1 MKVFMACLIL
11 GSLFGLIPPSLPA
24 QQNQSPQYSAQEF
37 EALKIQVSELEKKLQ
52 TVENTE
58 KMELQAK
65 LAEANA
71 KLADANA
78 KLVNVEFDKFK
89 RGLQDYNDDWLKG
102 WGTWF
107 VGVLGLLVLIIGG
120 VGAAFW
126 FWLKSTTNQLI
137 ADRVEMSLNGF
148 KEGLEEVGT
157 LKNEIGVLK
166 DQQRVLEREHTTAT
180 LEVFF
185 NDSLWYQEDHP
196 EQIKGLREE
205 ALLDVFGDKGRVQTI
220 RYKAA
225 GILFARKSPRL
236 VSPVLEHLNSIVDSD
251 ADLDVVTE
259 HILRRLTNYLG
270 DIHTKETYEGLT
282 KFLNRLLTE
291 NPQHKQLLLAE
302 TTFSLAKVSLK
313 LNLVNSVSMLKR
325 AIPQLDVGHHNQLV
339 LMNLPWQFDK
349 FNEPEGIKEILDYH
363 GKSLPSEEIDK
374 CLELLQKHDPEFVKK
389 WRAENTTDDTDSA

>member
-1 MKVFMACLIL
+1 MARKMKVIMACIIL
-11 GSLFGLIPPSLPA
+11 GSLFGLIPPSSPA
-24 QQNQSPQYSAQEF
+24 QQNPRPQYSAQEF
-37 EALKIQVSELEKKLQ
+37 ETLKKRVSDLENQLQ
-52 TVENTE
+52 TVDNVE

-78 KLVNVEFDKFK
+78 KLANVQFDRFK
-89 RGLQDYNDDWLKG
+89 QDLRVDNDDRIRVWSY
-102 WGTWF
+102 WF
-107 VGVLGLLVLIIGG
+107 FGILGVIVLIS
-120 VGAAFW
+120 GAAVW
-126 FWLKSTTNQLI
+126 FSLQSLI
-137 ADRVEMSLNGF
+137 SDRVEKNLNGF
-148 KEGLEEVGT
+148 KEGLEEVVT

-166 DQQRVLEREHTTAT
+166 NQQRVLEREHTTAT
-180 LEVFF
+180 LEDSFI
-185 NDSLWYQEDHP
+185 DSLWYQEYHP

-225 GILFARKSPRL
+225 AILVARKSPRL

-251 ADLDVVTE
+251 ADLDFVTE

-302 TTFSLAKVSLK
+302 TAFSLAMVSLK

-325 AIPQLDVGHHNQLV
+325 AIPQLDVGFHNQPV
-339 LMNLPWQFDK
+339 LMNLAWQFDK

-389 WRAENTTDDTDSA
+389 WRAENTTDDADSA